1 MHYEWDAARAE
12 YIKHMERIFAKHCST
27 TSYTNG
33 SYRYPVYYRK
43 DGKNCRTNGI
53 ANVTMKEIPSMQY
66 KFGTHRMDIGA
77 ALIEILDFLESHQ
90 GEDFC
95 LDFDS
100 FYDDNDD

>member
-1 MHYEWDAARAE
+1 
-12 YIKHMERIFAKHCST
+12 
-27 TSYTNG
+27 
-33 SYRYPVYYRK
+33 
-43 DGKNCRTNGI
+43 
-53 ANVTMKEIPSMQY
+53 MQY